1 MRAAAPAGGSAAGWW
16 RGGLI
21 FLCAVALFA
30 TVDATAKHLVE
41 RYPAPFL
48 NAVRYAATATVA
60 MLMLARSGRLRFWRT
75 PHRGL
80 LALRGVMLALVG
92 TCFMTAL
99 LWMPLAEATAI
110 YFMSPL
116 VIVALSPWLL
126 GEHVGSRKWLA
137 VGAGFAGMLLIVR
150 PGSQLSPLGTL
161 LMVAA
166 AFAYA
171 LLQLLT
177 RRLAGKADAGVQY
190 GFAAV
195 ICMIATGLPAPFFL
209 PAVWPGAADWLAI
222 LAMGFMSAGAQVL
235 LILAL
240 QRAPASTLAPLNYCH
255 LLLALVYSA
264 LWFGRWPDGPAMAG
278 IALIIAAGLSLTLPT
293 RATAHGRGRLRSTS
307 SAESS

>member
-1 MRAAAPAGGSAAGWW
+1 MSDSGHAGAAGWW

-30 TVDATAKHLVE
+30 TVDATAKHLVG

-48 NAVRYAATATVA
+48 NAVRYAVTASVAIA
-60 MLMLARSGRLRFWRT
+60 MLAGSGRLRFWRT

-126 GEHVGSRKWLA
+126 GERVGPRKWVA
-137 VGAGFAGMLLIVR
+137 VAAGFAGMLLIVR
-150 PGSQLSPLGTL
+150 PGGQLSAVGTV

-166 AFAYA
+166 AVAYA

-177 RRLAGKADAGVQY
+177 RRLAGKVEAGVQY

-209 PAVWPGAADWLAI
+209 PAAWPGMADWLAI
-222 LAMGFMSAGAQVL
+222 LAMGFMSAIAQVL

-240 QRAPASTLAPLNYCH
+240 QRAPASTVAPLNYCH

-278 IALIIAAGLSLTLPT
+278 IALIIAAGLSLTLPLRGGV
-293 RATAHGRGRLRSTS
+293 RAGNRLRSAS
-307 SAESS
+307 IVESS